1 MRMIISWPFAGAP
14 RAPATARDVACAG
27 RVAVV
32 LLGLLLFAR
41 PALAADETTVS
52 KEYQLK
58 AAFLYNF
65 TKFVEW
71 PPQHFRD
78 ARQPITIGVLGHDP
92 FGGELEKVVE
102 GRTINGRA
110 IVVKGLTTASEA
122 LGVELVFVGEQEE
135 ARFAESLAARD
146 GVHVVTVGESPRS
159 AALGAVITFTMEA
172 DKVRFEINQGGAEKA
187 GLKISAQLLKL
198 ATVVRK
204 RAPGG

>member
-1 MRMIISWPFAGAP
+1 MHTIIPWPFACGL
-14 RAPATARDVACAG
+14 RAVATARYAARAG
-27 RVAVV
+27 RVALV
-32 LLGLLLFAR
+32 LLGLLLFEP
-41 PALAADETTVS
+41 PALAAGETTVS

-65 TKFVEW
+65 TKFIEW
-71 PPQHFRD
+71 PPQHFHD
-78 ARQPITIGVLGHDP
+78 ARQPITIGVLGRDP
-92 FGGELEKVVE
+92 FGGELERVVE
-102 GRTINGRA
+102 GRTVNGRA
-110 IVVKGLTTASEA
+110 IVVKVLTSASEV
-122 LGVELVFVGEQEE
+122 LGVDLVFVGAEEE
-135 ARFAESLAARD
+135 ARFAESLVARD

-204 RAPGG
+204 RSTGG